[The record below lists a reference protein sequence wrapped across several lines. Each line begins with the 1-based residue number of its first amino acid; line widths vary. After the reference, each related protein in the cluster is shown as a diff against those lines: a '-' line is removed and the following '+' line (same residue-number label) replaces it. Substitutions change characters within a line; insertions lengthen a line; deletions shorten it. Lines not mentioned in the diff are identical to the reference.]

1 MTAAQF
7 DVTGSDMNS
16 QTARKYESPLRQA
29 QAEET
34 RQRILA
40 AVARLFETAPEEAL
54 SFDAIAEEAGVQRR
68 TVFRHFTNK
77 DTLLEA
83 FWAWTNQQ
91 VALRTWPETE
101 ADLVAMPPETFAG
114 FDRHE
119 GLIRAALTSRSGRE
133 MRLRA
138 NPERQAAFRRSLAD
152 VTQGLDPLRAKQAV
166 AVIQLLYSA
175 PAWHTLKDYWNLDGQ
190 EAGEAVSWAIST
202 LLDALRH
209 GRSNQED
216 LGKQEEQT

>member
-1 MTAAQF
+1 
-7 DVTGSDMNS
+7 MNKE
-16 QTARKYESPLRQA
+16 TTRRYESPLRQA

-40 AVARLFETAPEEAL
+40 AVAELFEETPEEAL
-54 SFDAIAEEAGVQRR
+54 SFDAIAAKAGVQKR
-68 TVFRHFTNK
+68 TVFRHFAGK
-77 DTLLEA
+77 DALLEA
-83 FWAWTNQQ
+83 FWAWINRK

-101 ADLVAMPPETFAG
+101 ADLLAMPPETFAG

-119 GLIRAALTSRSGRE
+119 GVIRAALTSRSGRE

-152 VTQGLDPLRAKQAV
+152 ATRGLDPARAEQAI

-175 PAWHTLKDYWNLDGQ
+175 PAWHALKEYWRLDGR
-190 EAGEAVSWAIST
+190 EAGEAVAWAIGT
-202 LLDALRH
+202 LLDAVRRDAPDDH
-209 GRSNQED
+209 QDQPTNP
-216 LGKQEEQT
+216 QEEQT